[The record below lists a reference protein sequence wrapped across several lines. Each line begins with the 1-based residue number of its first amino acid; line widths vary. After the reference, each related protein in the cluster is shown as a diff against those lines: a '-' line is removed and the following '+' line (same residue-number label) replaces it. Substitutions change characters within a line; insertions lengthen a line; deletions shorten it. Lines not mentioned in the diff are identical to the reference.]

1 MGLVRGSIRE
11 GTSVSTSLTVLVSL
25 GREVREGI
33 DVSIQLAFVLGAV

>member
-11 GTSVSTSLTVLVSL
+11 GTSVSVLVSL